1 MGEAKRRREAGHI
14 PGHTGPTEREPGTLP
29 WWAYVL
35 IVVVVVGLAAWLS
48 PARALAL

>member
-1 MGEAKRRREAGHI
+1 MGEAKRRREAGNI
-14 PGHTGPTEREPGTLP
+14 PGHIEPAEREPGTLP

-35 IVVVVVGLAAWLS
+35 IVVVIVGMAAWFS